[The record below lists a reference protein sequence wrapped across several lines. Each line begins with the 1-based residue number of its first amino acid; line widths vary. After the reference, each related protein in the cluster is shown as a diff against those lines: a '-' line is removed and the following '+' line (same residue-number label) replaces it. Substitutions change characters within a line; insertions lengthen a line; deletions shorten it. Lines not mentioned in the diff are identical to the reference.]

1 MTEKA
6 NKGPLRQ
13 VGILVAVE
21 VDVKQE
27 GVALLRRF
35 GYLEGR
41 DPDNDEAV
49 LDALTDFLH
58 IENFEEREQ
67 ERGYLD
73 LEVLRF
79 MRSKR

>member
-1 MTEKA
+1 
-6 NKGPLRQ
+6 
-13 VGILVAVE
+13 V
-21 VDVKQE
+21 
-27 GVALLRRF
+27 
-35 GYLEGR
+35 
-41 DPDNDEAV
+41 
-49 LDALTDFLH
+49 H

>member
-1 MTEKA
+1 MGHE
-6 NKGPLRQ
+6 R
-13 VGILVAVE
+13 
-21 VDVKQE
+21 DSRD
-27 GVALLRRF
+27 LLNC
-35 GYLEGR
+35 YLEGR
-41 DPDNDEAV
+41 DPGDDGAL

>member
-1 MTEKA
+1 MA
-6 NKGPLRQ
+6 
-13 VGILVAVE
+13 
-21 VDVKQE
+21 
-27 GVALLRRF
+27 ALLQRF

-41 DPDNDEAV
+41 DPGDDEAL

>member
-1 MTEKA
+1 MPDRRHLPRGG
-6 NKGPLRQ
+6 GPDDR
-13 VGILVAVE
+13 E
-21 VDVKQE
+21 
-27 GVALLRRF
+27 AL
-35 GYLEGR
+35 
-41 DPDNDEAV
+41 

-67 ERGYLD
+67 ERGHLD

>member
-1 MTEKA
+1 MMRWSVPTEIQLRLLKKA
-6 NKGPLRQ
+6 M
-13 VGILVAVE
+13 AW
-21 VDVKQE
+21 
-27 GVALLRRF
+27 
-35 GYLEGR
+35 
-41 DPDNDEAV
+41 
-49 LDALTDFLH
+49 LTLTTFLQ